1 VPESDGALRD
11 PGELAGHIEVA
22 HVNFRYGPDA
32 PLVLRHVSMRIQVLR
47 KPGVWDVGFAAR
59 FYREGPQL
67 AEDVENADELA
78 CGSPRCSVAVG

>member
-1 VPESDGALRD
+1 M
-11 PGELAGHIEVA
+11 
-22 HVNFRYGPDA
+22 
-32 PLVLRHVSMRIQVLR
+32 SMRIQVLR